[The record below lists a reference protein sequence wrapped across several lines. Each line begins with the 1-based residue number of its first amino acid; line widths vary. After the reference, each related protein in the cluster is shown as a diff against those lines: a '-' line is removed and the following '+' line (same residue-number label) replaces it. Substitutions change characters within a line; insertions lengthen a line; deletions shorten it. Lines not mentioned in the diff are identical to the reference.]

1 MKAEKFIKLTVDYD
15 YLDISENW
23 VAFSIT
29 RTLENTY
36 KTTGITDRESWN
48 NFLNDP
54 FTMIA
59 NNQIKKDKIVMV
71 NKTLVSEL
79 QVFKNQHDENFD
91 FLEIDDND
99 FSFDVYK
106 KNPEFSIFNIDYIS
120 HKVFD
125 NQKNCRDFYYLSNLD
140 KEVVYYKI
148 IVDLPFLTETLNN
161 KVIFSNLIELIQLE
175 SNNEIPFM
183 EINSFNSTL
192 YSTKKDFLQAF
203 NNVLDSIE
211 NPYIA
216 DENDFCAPAP
226 EFMSS
231 IGILN
236 FNIPNFNEYHDFFK
250 LTQKYVEIDNLG
262 ISEKKFGLIL
272 SLAILKSKLD
282 CVIVEDLFQL
292 FPEENKI
299 ANMVALDYKKK
310 KKNNSFKKL
319 KI

>member
-15 YLDISENW
+15 YLDICENW

-36 KTTGITDRESWN
+36 TTKGITDRESWN

-71 NKTLVSEL
+71 NKTLVSDL

-91 FLEIDDND
+91 FLEIDDNN

-106 KNPEFSIFNIDYIS
+106 KNPEFSIFNIDYVS

-161 KVIFSNLIELIQLE
+161 KAIFSNLIELIQVE
-175 SNNEIPFM
+175 SNNESPFM
-183 EINSFNSTL
+183 EIKVLIQHFTQQ
-192 YSTKKDFLQAF
+192 KKIF
-203 NNVLDSIE
+203 
-211 NPYIA
+211 YK
-216 DENDFCAPAP
+216 
-226 EFMSS
+226 
-231 IGILN
+231 
-236 FNIPNFNEYHDFFK
+236 H
-250 LTQKYVEIDNLG
+250 
-262 ISEKKFGLIL
+262 LIM
-272 SLAILKSKLD
+272 
-282 CVIVEDLFQL
+282 C
-292 FPEENKI
+292 
-299 ANMVALDYKKK
+299 
-310 KKNNSFKKL
+310 
-319 KI
+319 